1 MKWTVIQLQKFR
13 ENGMEIDETVNV
25 AQELKLRDPEIR
37 DVTPVHVTG
46 RADINSQKVTFQL
59 RLTGS
64 FTLPCS
70 RTLADVQYPFDI
82 RTMETFLLKPSE
94 YDLSG
99 TEELHELQG
108 DVVDLLPIVFELLLL
123 EVPMQVFCEDAKEQ
137 EGLSQGKGWE
147 VKTEDQLMQEQ
158 KQEKQKIDPRLAGL
172 AQLLENNQEKN

>member
-64 FTLPCS
+64 FT
-70 RTLADVQYPFDI
+70 
-82 RTMETFLLKPSE
+82 
-94 YDLSG
+94 
-99 TEELHELQG
+99 
-108 DVVDLLPIVFELLLL
+108 
-123 EVPMQVFCEDAKEQ
+123 
-137 EGLSQGKGWE
+137 
-147 VKTEDQLMQEQ
+147 
-158 KQEKQKIDPRLAGL
+158 
-172 AQLLENNQEKN
+172 